1 VTSANRLPNIPSG
14 TRAIFDSNV
23 LVYWVL
29 DHPHFGNSCEE
40 AIRRVEDGEILGVI
54 PAVVLNELLHRLM
67 IAEAFEKSLVSSP
80 QEAVSQLKSNPDIIS
95 ELSVAWEVHQTL
107 TKMPFELVDNAK
119 GLTDLTFYFSKELK
133 LMAKD
138 AAITAFAHSLQ
149 IEHIISND
157 RDFDRVL
164 WMTRWKP

>member
-1 VTSANRLPNIPSG
+1 MTPSNRLPHIPSG
-14 TRAIFDSNV
+14 TRAIFDSNI
-23 LVYWVL
+23 LVYWVS
-29 DHPHFGNSCEE
+29 DHPHFGDNCEE

-67 IAEAFEKSLVSSP
+67 IAEAIEKGLASSP
-80 QEAVSQLKSNPDIIS
+80 QEAVSQLKSDPDIIS
-95 ELSVAWEVHQTL
+95 HLSVAWEVYQNL

-119 GLTDLTFYFSKELK
+119 SLTDLTYYFSKELK

-138 AAITAFAHSLQ
+138 AAITAFAHSLH
-149 IEHIISND
+149 IEHIITND
-157 RDFDRVL
+157 RDFDRVP